1 MSVKDVAPK
10 SEGELFNLLER
21 KLCTENGNG
30 VSGALIAQV
39 RDAAGFDAKRSLDAV
54 YMGFW
59 PSRGL
64 LIEGF
69 EMKSSRSDWLRELGN
84 PAKAEDF
91 IPRLDK
97 FWIVAGRGDIVK
109 EAELPPGWGL
119 LVPRGAGLTQI
130 RAAEAL
136 RDLTPEGTGRKK
148 KRPLPPEFDR
158 GMLVSM
164 LRNASHRAKTTPEE
178 ISAAEQRGFDRGIDY
193 AENDKRNAKLLY
205 DALLTKVREFEQG
218 LGTSITGLGYPRSD
232 PATVGAKL
240 KAVLEGEAE
249 LNTMEGRY
257 RRIAADMASLL
268 ARAEGKL
275 KEYGMDRDLTPE
287 ERMAQRVA
295 EAGEF

>member
-1 MSVKDVAPK
+1 MGVKDVAPK
-10 SEGELFNLLER
+10 TEGELFDMLER
-21 KLCTENGNG
+21 KLCTETGNG
-30 VSGALIAQV
+30 VSGVLIAQV
-39 RDAAGFDAKRSLDAV
+39 RDAAGLDAKRSLDAV

-97 FWIVAGRGDIVK
+97 FWIVAGRSDIVK
-109 EAELPPGWGL
+109 EGELPPGWGL
-119 LVPRGAGLTQI
+119 LVPRGSGLTQI

-164 LRNASHRAKTTPEE
+164 LRNASHRAQTTPQE
-178 ISAAEQRGFDRGIDY
+178 ISDAEQRGFDRGVDY
-193 AENDKRNAKLLY
+193 AESDKRNVKVLHDSLT
-205 DALLTKVREFEQG
+205 TKVREFEQA
-218 LGTSITGLGYPRSD
+218 LGVSITGLGWPRND
-232 PATVGAKL
+232 PAAVGAKL
-240 KAVLEGEAE
+240 KAVLAGEAE

-257 RRIAADMASLL
+257 RRIVADMAALL
-268 ARAEGKL
+268 ATGEQKL
-275 KEYGMDRDLTPE
+275 EEYGMKRDLTPQE
-287 ERMAQRVA
+287 QL
-295 EAGEF
+295 EARRRADPDF